1 MNSIPKEIMDLL
13 HQVIQERDELKK
25 ELEELKKRL
34 VKILED
40 ENNELL

>member
-1 MNSIPKEIMDLL
+1 MNTVPKEIMDLL
-13 HQVIQERDELKK
+13 HQVMQERDELKK
-25 ELEELKKRL
+25 ELQELKERL

>member
-1 MNSIPKEIMDLL
+1 LL
-13 HQVIQERDELKK
+13 HQVMQERDELKK